1 MFRQKPQPSPSLV
14 QSEWWE
20 RLASITAD
28 THNSEP
34 PETEAADPSA
44 EAASADTRNRINI
57 RRGFRFSMRKP
68 LFSFRRLIT
77 R

>member
-1 MFRQKPQPSPSLV
+1 MFGRKPQPSPVLI

-20 RLASITAD
+20 RLASITAE

-34 PETEAADPSA
+34 PQSEETETSD
-44 EAASADTRNRINI
+44 EASPADTPTRIN
-57 RRGFRFSMRKP
+57 RKRGFRLNMRRP
-68 LFSFRRLIT
+68 LFSFRRLNT